1 MVTHLSWD
9 EQCLPTKITRIVDG
23 FIHEQVIMMKHLDN
37 IALSHLVNLP
47 EHSAHELQSL
57 NEHFLANGDLS

>member
-1 MVTHLSWD
+1 MVTHLRWD
-9 EQCLPTKITRIVDG
+9 EQCLPTKITRIVDD
-23 FIHEQVIMMKHLDN
+23 FIHEQVIMINN

-57 NEHFLANGDLS
+57 NEHFLVNGDLS